1 MAQPAFAISPSLAM
15 LAAHDTWGKPSVDA
29 GTAAPPGNLEAPHAR
44 RVWLARIA
52 CVLVPLAL
60 WFAPLPLEPVT
71 RHGMAIA
78 AFMILAWATEATEPA
93 LAGFIGCYLFW
104 ALKVVGFRVAF
115 AGFASD
121 TAWFLFGALLL
132 GAIATKSGL
141 ARRLAYLVMTRIGI
155 SYSRLLLGLIITD
168 FLLTLIVP
176 SGLARVVIMA
186 SISLGLVE
194 AFRLGPGS
202 NVGRGIFLIITYTA
216 GLFDKMIIAGAG
228 AITARGGIET
238 FGGVE
243 VEWSRWFLAYL
254 PCHIITILA
263 AWRLTLWL
271 YPPEKPVLDGG
282 YDYLRAETDKLGPW
296 RPAEQRAAALLA
308 LATLL
313 WVTDFLHHI
322 PSSMIAMGVGL
333 FALLPGVGILDTED
347 LRRLNYL
354 PMFFVAAAVSMGGVL
369 AQTKGLALLTDVMF
383 AWMAPLMTNIFVTT
397 VVLYWTAFV
406 YHLFLASEIPM
417 LATSIPLLMNFAKA
431 NGFNPLQLGMIWTF
445 AAGGKIFAYQSAV
458 MIVGY
463 SYGYFGARDLLRIGA
478 WLTVIEF
485 LIVLV
490 LVPFYWPL
498 IGIK

>member
-1 MAQPAFAISPSLAM
+1 
-15 LAAHDTWGKPSVDA
+15 VDA
-29 GTAAPPGNLEAPHAR
+29 SEAAPPRAADAQDRAAR
-44 RVWLARIA
+44 RLWIARLAW
-52 CVLVPLAL
+52 VLVPAIL

-71 RHGMAIA
+71 KHGMAIA
-78 AFMILAWATEATEPA
+78 AFMILGWATEATEPA
-93 LAGFIGCYLFW
+93 LVGFLGCYLFW
-104 ALKVVGFRVAF
+104 ALKVVGFRSAF
-115 AGFASD
+115 SGFASD
-121 TAWFLFGALLL
+121 TAWFLFGALLI

-141 ARRLAYLVMTRIGI
+141 ARRIAYLVMSRVGI
-155 SYSRLLLGLIITD
+155 SYSRLLLGLIVTD

-186 SISLGLVE
+186 SISLGLME

-216 GLFDKMIIAGAG
+216 ALFDKMIIAGAG
-228 AITARGGIET
+228 AITARGGIEK
-238 FGGVE
+238 FGGVP
-243 VEWSRWFLAYL
+243 VEWGQWFFAYL
-254 PCHIITILA
+254 PCHVITILA

-282 YDYLRAETDKLGPW
+282 YEYLRAEVDKLGPW
-296 RPAEQRAAALLA
+296 KPAELRAAALVGV
-308 LATLL
+308 ATLL
-313 WVTDFLHHI
+313 WVTDGVHHI

-333 FALLPGVGILDTED
+333 LALVPGVAILDTED

-354 PMFFVAAAVSMGGVL
+354 PIFFVAAAVSMGEVL
-369 AQTKGLALLTDVMF
+369 AQTKGLGVLTDLMF
-383 AWMAPLMTNIFVTT
+383 AWMAPLMTNVFVTT

-458 MIVGY
+458 IIVGY

-485 LIVLV
+485 LIVIM

>member
-1 MAQPAFAISPSLAM
+1 MDATNALPPQAAATQLA
-15 LAAHDTWGKPSVDA
+15 D
-29 GTAAPPGNLEAPHAR
+29 AR
-44 RVWLARIA
+44 RAWIGRIA
-52 CVLVPLAL
+52 CVLVPIVI
-60 WFAPLPLEPVT
+60 WIAPLPLEPVT
-71 RHGMAIA
+71 KHGMAVA
-78 AFMILAWATEATEPA
+78 AFMILGWATEAAEPA
-93 LAGFIGCYLFW
+93 LVGFIGCFLFW
-104 ALKVVGFRVAF
+104 ALKIVPDFRGAF
-115 AGFASD
+115 GGFASD

-132 GAIATKSGL
+132 GAIATRSGL
-141 ARRLAYLVMTRIGI
+141 ARRIAYLVMMRVGV
-155 SYSRLLLGLIITD
+155 SYSRLLLGLIVTD

-228 AITARGGIET
+228 AITARGAIEK

-243 VEWSRWFLAYL
+243 VEWSLWFLAYL

-271 YPPEKPVLDGG
+271 YPPEKPVLEGG
-282 YDYLRAETDKLGPW
+282 YEYLRAETEKLGPW
-296 RPAEQRAAALLA
+296 KGAEQRALA
-308 LATLL
+308 LIAIATIL

-333 FALLPGVGILDTED
+333 FALLPGVGVLEAQD
-347 LRRLNYL
+347 LRRLNYM
-354 PMFFVAAAVSMGGVL
+354 PIFFVATAVSMGEVL
-369 AQTKGLALLTDVMF
+369 AHTKGLAVLTNLMF
-383 AWMAPLMTNIFVTT
+383 AWMLPLMTNIFVSTI
-397 VVLYWTAFV
+397 VLYWTAFV

-417 LATSIPLLMNFAKA
+417 LATSIPPLMTFAKA
-431 NGFNPLQLGMIWTF
+431 NGFNPLQIGMIWTF

-498 IGIK
+498 IGIQ

>member
-1 MAQPAFAISPSLAM
+1 LDAYRDPSQP
-15 LAAHDTWGKPSVDA
+15 DT
-29 GTAAPPGNLEAPHAR
+29 EADPRDVR
-44 RVWLARIA
+44 RVWMHRLA
-52 CVLVPLAL
+52 CVIVPIVI

-71 RHGMAIA
+71 KQGMAIA
-78 AFMILAWATEATEPA
+78 AFMILGWATEAAEPA
-93 LAGFIGCYLFW
+93 FVGFVGCFLFW
-104 ALKVVGFRVAF
+104 ALRVVPNFRGAF
-115 AGFASD
+115 DGFASD
-121 TAWFLFGALLL
+121 TAWFLFGALLI
-132 GAIATKSGL
+132 GAIATRSGL
-141 ARRLAYLVMTRIGI
+141 ARRLAYLVMMHVGI
-155 SYSRLLLGLIITD
+155 SYSRLLLGLIVTD

-228 AITARGGIET
+228 AITARGAIER

-243 VEWSRWFLAYL
+243 VEWSLWFIAYL
-254 PCHIITILA
+254 PCHILTILA

-282 YDYLRAETDKLGPW
+282 YEYLRTETEKLGAW
-296 RPAEQRAAALLA
+296 KPAEQRAAALIA
-308 LATLL
+308 VATLL

-333 FALLPGVGILDTED
+333 FALLPGVGILETED

-354 PMFFVAAAVSMGGVL
+354 PIFFVAAAVSMGNVL
-369 AQTKGLALLTDVMF
+369 AQTKGLNVLTDLMF
-383 AWMAPLMTNIFVTT
+383 SWMSPLMTNIFIST

-417 LATSIPLLMNFAKA
+417 LATSIPPLMTFAKA

-463 SYGYFGARDLLRIGA
+463 SYGFFAARDLLKIGA
-478 WLTVIEF
+478 WLTVVEF
-485 LIVLV
+485 LIVIV
-490 LVPFYWPL
+490 LVPLYWPL

>member
-1 MAQPAFAISPSLAM
+1 M
-15 LAAHDTWGKPSVDA
+15 LARKGNVIAGGASVDA
-29 GTAAPPGNLEAPHAR
+29 SNTAPQGALHVADAR
-44 RVWLARIA
+44 RAWIGRAT
-52 CVLVPLAL
+52 CVVVPIVI

-71 RHGMAIA
+71 KQGMAIA
-78 AFMILAWATEATEPA
+78 AFMILGWAIEAAEAA
-93 LAGFIGCYLFW
+93 LVGFIGCFLFW
-104 ALKVVGFRVAF
+104 ALHVVPGFRAAF
-115 AGFASD
+115 SGFASD

-141 ARRLAYLVMTRIGI
+141 ARRLAYLVMIRVGI
-155 SYSRLLLGLIITD
+155 SYSRLLLGLIVTD

-176 SGLARVVIMA
+176 SGIARVVIMA

-228 AITARGGIET
+228 AITARGAIEK
-238 FGGVE
+238 FGGVD
-243 VEWSRWFLAYL
+243 VQWSLWFIAYV
-254 PCHIITILA
+254 PCHILTILA

-282 YDYLRAETDKLGPW
+282 YEYLRAENEKLGPW
-296 RPAEQRAAALLA
+296 QAAEQRALA
-308 LATLL
+308 LIAIATLL

-333 FALLPGVGILDTED
+333 FALLPGVGILETED
-347 LRRLNYL
+347 MRRLNYL
-354 PMFFVAAAVSMGGVL
+354 PIFFVAAAVSMGDVL
-369 AQTKGLALLTDVMF
+369 AQTKGLGVLTDLMF
-383 AWMAPLMTNIFVTT
+383 AWMLPLMTNIFVSTI
-397 VVLYWTAFV
+397 VLYWTAFV

-417 LATSIPLLMNFAKA
+417 LATSIPPLMSFAKA

-463 SYGYFGARDLLRIGA
+463 SYGFFAARDLLKIGA
-478 WLTVIEF
+478 WLTIVEF
-485 LIVLV
+485 LIVIV
-490 LVPFYWPL
+490 LVPLYWPL

>member
-1 MAQPAFAISPSLAM
+1 MLDADQPP
-15 LAAHDTWGKPSVDA
+15 GESVDA
-29 GTAAPPGNLEAPHAR
+29 SNLAPPRGAAADVTDVR
-44 RVWLARIA
+44 RAWIGRLACAI
-52 CVLVPLAL
+52 VPTVI

-71 RHGMAIA
+71 KQAMAVA
-78 AFMILAWATEATEPA
+78 AFMILGWATEAAEPA
-93 LAGFIGCYLFW
+93 LVGFIGCFLFW
-104 ALKVVGFRVAF
+104 ALKIVPNFQGAF
-115 AGFASD
+115 GGFASD

-132 GAIATKSGL
+132 GAIATRSGL
-141 ARRLAYLVMTRIGI
+141 ARRLAYLVMMRVGV
-155 SYSRLLLGLIITD
+155 SYSRLLLGLIVTD

-202 NVGRGIFLIITYTA
+202 NIGRGIFLIITYTA

-228 AITARGGIET
+228 AITARGAIER

-243 VEWSRWFLAYL
+243 VEWSLWFIAYL
-254 PCHIITILA
+254 PCHILTILA

-282 YDYLRAETDKLGPW
+282 YEYLRAETEKLGPW
-296 RPAEQRAAALLA
+296 KPAEHRAAALIA
-308 LATLL
+308 VATLL

-333 FALLPGVGILDTED
+333 FALLPGVGILETED

-354 PMFFVAAAVSMGGVL
+354 PIFFVAAAVSMGEVL
-369 AQTKGLALLTDVMF
+369 AHTKALGVITDLMF
-383 AWMAPLMTNIFVTT
+383 AWMLPLMSNIFIST

-417 LATSIPLLMNFAKA
+417 LATSIPPLMTFAEA

-463 SYGYFGARDLLRIGA
+463 SYGFFAARDLLKIGA
-478 WLTVIEF
+478 WLTVVEF
-485 LIVLV
+485 LIVIV
-490 LVPFYWPL
+490 LVPLYWPL

>member
-1 MAQPAFAISPSLAM
+1 
-15 LAAHDTWGKPSVDA
+15 VDA
-29 GTAAPPGNLEAPHAR
+29 SKSNLQGGADARTGEARHL
-44 RVWLARIA
+44 WIARIA
-52 CVLVPLAL
+52 CVVVPVAI

-71 RHGMAIA
+71 KHGIAIA
-78 AFMILAWATEATEPA
+78 TFMILAWATEATDPA
-93 LAGFIGCYLFW
+93 LVGFIGCYLFW
-104 ALKVVGFRVAF
+104 ALKIVDFRGAF

-132 GAIATKSGL
+132 GAITTKSGL
-141 ARRLAYLVMTRIGI
+141 ARRLAYLVMMRVGT

-216 GLFDKMIIAGAG
+216 GLFDKMIIAGA
-228 AITARGGIET
+228 ASITARGGIEK
-238 FGGVE
+238 FGEVP
-243 VEWSRWFLAYL
+243 VEWSQWFIAYL

-271 YPPEKPVLDGG
+271 FPPEKPVLDGG
-282 YDYLRAETDKLGPW
+282 YAYLRAEIEKLGPW
-296 RPAEQRAAALLA
+296 KPIELRAAALIA

-313 WVTDFLHHI
+313 WVTDFQHHI

-333 FALLPGVGILDTED
+333 FALVPGVGILDIED
-347 LRRLNYL
+347 LKRLNYL
-354 PMFFVAAAVSMGGVL
+354 PIFFVAAAVSMGDVL
-369 AQTKGLALLTDVMF
+369 ATTKGLGVLTDLMF
-383 AWMAPLMTNIFVTT
+383 AWMAPLMTNIYVSTI
-397 VVLYWTAFV
+397 VLYWTAFV

-417 LATSIPLLMNFAKA
+417 LATSIPLLMSFAKA

-445 AAGGKIFAYQSAV
+445 AAGGKLFAYQSAV

-463 SYGYFGARDLLRIGA
+463 SYGYFRPRDLLRIGA
-478 WLTVIEF
+478 WLSVIEF

-498 IGIK
+498 IGIR

>member
-1 MAQPAFAISPSLAM
+1 VDASNIAPPQG
-15 LAAHDTWGKPSVDA
+15 AAHVAD
-29 GTAAPPGNLEAPHAR
+29 AR
-44 RVWLARIA
+44 RMWAGRLA
-52 CVLVPLAL
+52 CVLVPIVI
-60 WFAPLPLEPVT
+60 WVAPLPLEPVT
-71 RHGMAIA
+71 KHGMAVA
-78 AFMILAWATEATEPA
+78 ALMILGWATEAAEPA
-93 LAGFIGCYLFW
+93 LVGFIGCFLFW
-104 ALKVVGFRVAF
+104 ALKIVPDFRGAF
-115 AGFASD
+115 SGFASD

-132 GAIATKSGL
+132 GAIATRSGL
-141 ARRLAYLVMTRIGI
+141 ARRIAYLVMMRIGV
-155 SYSRLLLGLIITD
+155 SYSRLLLGLIVTD

-202 NVGRGIFLIITYTA
+202 NIGRGIFLIITYTA

-228 AITARGGIET
+228 AITARGAIEK
-238 FGGVE
+238 FGGVD
-243 VEWSRWFLAYL
+243 VEWSLWFVAYL

-271 YPPEKPVLDGG
+271 YPPEKPVLEGG
-282 YDYLRAETDKLGPW
+282 YEYLRAETEKLGPW
-296 RPAEQRAAALLA
+296 KGAEQRALA
-308 LATLL
+308 LIAIATLL

-333 FALLPGVGILDTED
+333 FALLPGVGVLETED

-354 PMFFVAAAVSMGGVL
+354 PIFFVAAAVSMGDVL
-369 AQTKGLALLTDVMF
+369 AHTKGLAVLTDLMF
-383 AWMAPLMTNIFVTT
+383 AWMSPLMTNVFVSTI
-397 VVLYWTAFV
+397 VLYWTAFV

-417 LATSIPLLMNFAKA
+417 LATSIPPLMTFAKA
-431 NGFNPLQLGMIWTF
+431 NGFNPLQIGMIWTF

-463 SYGYFGARDLLRIGA
+463 SYGFFAARDLLRIGA
-478 WLTVIEF
+478 WLTVVEF
-485 LIVLV
+485 LIVIV
-490 LVPFYWPL
+490 LVPLYWPL